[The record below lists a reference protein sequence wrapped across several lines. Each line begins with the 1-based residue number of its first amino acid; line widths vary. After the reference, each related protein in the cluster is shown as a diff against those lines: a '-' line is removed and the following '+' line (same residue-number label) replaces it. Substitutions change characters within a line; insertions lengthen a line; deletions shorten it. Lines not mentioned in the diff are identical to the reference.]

1 MRASLRPFSP
11 SRPTRGYSH
20 GAFISAKTIQA
31 DGTAEEEEEEEE
43 EEEAEEEE
51 CVGILRSRLDTLWP
65 HNDTIMYGKGARPAV
80 EDFILVTEKPK
91 GLTVL

>member
-43 EEEAEEEE
+43 EFV
-51 CVGILRSRLDTLWP
+51 CILRSRLDTLWP